1 MVFKTSAKTD
11 KSQQNQLNMWLA
23 SLVVGILYVV
33 IMVACLG
40 LAQKLQHNKE
50 RISQLNSEIIKEEQ
64 RAADIEEYRQYTET
78 KEYIEEIARKKLGL
92 VYDGEIIFKEETAG
106 K

>member
-1 MVFKTSAKTD
+1 
-11 KSQQNQLNMWLA
+11 MWLA
-23 SLVVGILYVV
+23 SLVVGILFVV

-40 LAQKLQHNKE
+40 LVQKLQHNKE

-78 KEYIEEIARKKLGL
+78 KEYIEEIARKKLSGL
-92 VYDGEIIFKEETAG
+92 SMTERSYSRKRRPEIRLPLERQLFYLCG
-106 K
+106 